1 MGMQISGAESHRRMS
16 GEGQL
21 TFQCQWKEKLC
32 KEQKSTGQRTDLE
45 HERRWEQAQRCGCV
59 Y

>member
-1 MGMQISGAESHRRMS
+1 MEFDVGVQISGAESHRRMS

-32 KEQKSTGQRTDLE
+32 KEPKSTGQRTDLE
-45 HERRWEQAQRCGCV
+45 HERM
-59 Y
+59 